1 MQNTPLFS
9 TSFCWVT
16 LCSRIFHYWQ
26 MHRESCFSETKVT
39 KFIVWNIFLAKCGSI
54 ALSMPDYHQPS
65 AHLTLKTIP
74 VLPVEPLLV
83 RTVISSNMVSLSAW
97 RPLFSSW
104 WNAHTFSDK
113 KKSGQRPLVEM
124 SACVKFYNFTL
135 LIWPLQAV
143 MFIFPMFILYVYW

>member
-1 MQNTPLFS
+1 MQNTPLFC

-26 MHRESCFSETKVT
+26 MHRESCFSETKVPQNVEVLHCLCQIIINLQHISNW
-39 KFIVWNIFLAKCGSI
+39 KPFQCFQWNPSLCG
-54 ALSMPDYHQPS
+54 Q
-65 AHLTLKTIP
+65 
-74 VLPVEPLLV
+74 
-83 RTVISSNMVSLSAW
+83 SSNMVSLSAW

-113 KKSGQRPLVEM
+113 KKSGQRLLVEM

-135 LIWPLQAV
+135 LIRPLQAV
-143 MFIFPMFILYVYW
+143 MFIFPVFILYVCW